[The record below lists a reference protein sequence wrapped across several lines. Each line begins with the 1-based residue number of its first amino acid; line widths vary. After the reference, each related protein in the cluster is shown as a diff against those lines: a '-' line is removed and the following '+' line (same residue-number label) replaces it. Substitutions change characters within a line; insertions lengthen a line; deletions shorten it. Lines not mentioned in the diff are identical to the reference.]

1 MKPLVIPVL
10 RGDLINQVLQY
21 IRECPGSTSNDMAK
35 DLGAKKDSVY
45 CSLASLRNR
54 GLIAT
59 QDELVDGLKAWEL
72 SDGIPP
78 RKDERSYVPKQQT
91 VTAWPA
97 VTCAKQN
104 IFSALGL

>member
-21 IRECPGSTSNDMAK
+21 VRECPGSTSNDMAK
-35 DLGAKKDSVY
+35 DLGAKKDSIY

-59 QDELVDGLKAWEL
+59 QELLVDGLKAWEL
-72 SDGIPP
+72 SDGVPLAREEKSYMP
-78 RKDERSYVPKQQT
+78 RQQT
-91 VTAWPA
+91 VTSWPP
-97 VTCAKQN
+97 VTCKPQH
-104 IFSALGL
+104 IWSAVMG